1 VDARSVWEET
11 EKNSKGES
19 QNNNFIPLLTFRF
32 ILHCFLYQKMNEYQ
46 DHFSGKIHKYY
57 CVYIFFI
64 GRCYSGKIHKY
75 YHVYI
80 FLSADVSKLV
90 VMLVF
95 RV

>member
-1 VDARSVWEET
+1 MDARSVWEET
-11 EKNSKGES
+11 EKNSNGES
-19 QNNNFIPLLTFRF
+19 QNNNFMPLLTFRYIF
-32 ILHCFLYQKMNEYQ
+32 HCFLYQKMNEYQ

-57 CVYIFFI
+57 
-64 GRCYSGKIHKY
+64 R
-75 YHVYI
+75 VYI